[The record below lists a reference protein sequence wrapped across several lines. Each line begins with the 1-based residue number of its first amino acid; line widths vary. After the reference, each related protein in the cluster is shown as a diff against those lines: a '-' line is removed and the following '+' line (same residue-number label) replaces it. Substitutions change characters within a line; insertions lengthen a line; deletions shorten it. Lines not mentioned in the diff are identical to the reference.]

1 MGTPNDAFEQWR
13 AASGGLLQVKDAAGR
28 SILYGEGRDAMG
40 EDHTICHVCTVVD
53 GHEGDCA
60 VGIAERVLRCVQGS

>member
-13 AASGGLLQVKDAAGR
+13 AALAGLLQVKDAAGR

-40 EDHTICHVCTVVD
+40 DHTICHVCTVVD
-53 GHEGDCA
+53 GRDCA

>member
-1 MGTPNDAFEQWR
+1 
-13 AASGGLLQVKDAAGR
+13 LLQVKDAAGR
-28 SILYGEGRDAMG
+28 SILYGEGLDAMG